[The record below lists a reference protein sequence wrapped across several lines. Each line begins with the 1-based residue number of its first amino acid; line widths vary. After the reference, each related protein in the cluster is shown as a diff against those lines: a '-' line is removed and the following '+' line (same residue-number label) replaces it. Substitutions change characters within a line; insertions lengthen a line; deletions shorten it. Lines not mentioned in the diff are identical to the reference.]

1 MMSKPRKCLWS
12 QTDILPRR
20 HILDCPV
27 CSVLPWSALL
37 DGASDQRPGFA
48 SFIWIFQWWKWK
60 FWPPENL
67 IKFSYLSRCSLSW
80 TTYTFCCVMLQKLF
94 VLQKIFPNFQNG
106 KFLLWTVQFTSRN
119 LKTCKYLKMKIC
131 LISYGSFHLSKS

>member
-1 MMSKPRKCLWS
+1 MMSNPRNFLWS
-12 QTDILPRR
+12 QTDIFPKRLISR
-20 HILDCPV
+20 LSCPV
-27 CSVLPWSALL
+27 LVWHTHNLIAK
-37 DGASDQRPGFA
+37 ATDQRQGFA

-80 TTYTFCCVMLQKLF
+80 TTYTFCCYVAKTFLSFK
-94 VLQKIFPNFQNG
+94 KIFPNFQNG

-119 LKTCKYLKMKIC
+119 LKSWKHVNIWKWK
-131 LISYGSFHLSKS
+131 FA